1 MIRFP
6 KYYKEAN
13 MKDNLQDLIQYT
25 HGLGVITLIKV
36 VGSDKQTTVCAIAE
50 DKSVIVEGTFKN
62 PSSEFIGTFGMPNLD
77 KLKTILGFDDYDE
90 HAKIN
95 MEYNKDNIPTNVHFE
110 TKAGDFVNDYRL
122 MARAVV
128 EEKVKNVTFKGAAWN
143 VEFEPSIAG
152 IMRLKKQASANS
164 EENNFT
170 AKTDKGDLK
179 IYFGDPS
186 THSGNFVFHPD
197 VKGTL
202 NRAWQWP
209 VKVFLAIMDLPGTKT
224 VRISDAGASEI
235 TVDSGLATYR
245 YLLPAQSK

>member
-1 MIRFP
+1 
-6 KYYKEAN
+6 
-13 MKDNLQDLIQYT
+13 MKDNLQDLIQYV
-25 HGLGVITLIKV
+25 HGLGVVELIKV
-36 VGSDKQTTVCAIAE
+36 NGTDKQTVVSAIAE
-50 DKSVIVEGTFKN
+50 DKSVVVEGAFHN
-62 PSSEFIGTFGMPNLD
+62 PSADFIGTFGMPNLG

-95 MEYNKDNIPTNVHFE
+95 VTSNKDGVPSAVHFE

-122 MARAVV
+122 MAKAIV

-143 VEFEPSIAG
+143 VEFEPTVAG

-170 AKTDKGDLK
+170 CKTDKGDLK
-179 IYFGDPS
+179 IYFGDAS

-197 VKGTL
+197 VQGTL
-202 NRAWQWP
+202 SRAWQWP

-224 VRISDAGASEI
+224 VRISDQGAAEI

-245 YLLPAQSK
+245 YLLPAQAK